1 MYQKLQAGQAINVI
15 PSDDFN
21 IPSLLLASGLATSTT
36 SNKLVDSAGSF
47 SNLAVPSVIHNTTDG
62 TIAGVTAVDS
72 ATQLSLSADIM
83 ASGESYSIY
92 AVRDNEPCVLYI
104 GTGGS
109 LRVKTAAG
117 DIVTFTNI
125 PDGMFFPVQVI
136 QVFSTGTDASGI
148 IALR

>member
-1 MYQKLQAGQAINVI
+1 
-15 PSDDFN
+15 
-21 IPSLLLASGLATSTT
+21 
-36 SNKLVDSAGSF
+36 
-47 SNLAVPSVIHNTTDG
+47 
-62 TIAGVTAVDS
+62 
-72 ATQLSLSADIM
+72 
-83 ASGESYSIY
+83 
-92 AVRDNEPCVLYI
+92 VLYI